1 MDNRIAFL
9 KTVVPFNLLPD
20 AEMENT
26 AASLIEVRYHKDG
39 IIYRQGVSKLK
50 GIDII
55 AEGEYET
62 FFYDSSNNKRLI
74 EIYHT
79 GEYYGG
85 ISELLI
91 QKKSLRTVI
100 AKKGTMVYILPR
112 KIFNDLC
119 KRYET
124 FYQHFTDSF
133 GHKML
138 NEEFA
143 NFYKN
148 PTNFESSFISS
159 EQLYSRRI
167 ESIEYRD
174 IVWCSADT
182 PVNEVAIIMGRQKTS
197 CLFVK
202 GKQGEIIG
210 FVTDI
215 TIRDNVVSKQLSYDT
230 PVSVIMDNPVASINV
245 HAFVYEAILSMFRTK
260 TRYLLIEKD
269 GAYLGFISRNKL
281 LSEQGQSPLL
291 FILSVKQAFSTDE
304 LKRKWESVP
313 QIVAQLLDLGVHAAI
328 VNQVITTVSDTIA
341 IKVIES
347 VIKEIGPPP
356 AKFAFMVLGSEGRK
370 EQTLKTDQDNAII
383 YEDKANEHRE
393 EVREYFLQFATQVSD
408 HLNTI
413 GFSYCTGGYMAQNPK
428 WTHSLSH
435 WKKNYESWMHESVP
449 ETVMQISTFFDC
461 RYIYGD
467 ESIIKDL
474 QLFLSEQLEN
484 PMERLF
490 HFMAKNAL
498 QYEPPLTPL
507 FKNIQT
513 FKVDKKEVFDI
524 KKAMTPI
531 VDLVRVYALKNRIFE
546 PNTGERL
553 KALKDNHVFTEQ
565 DSTELLQSYYY
576 LMGLRLKT
584 QSQQIMQDHIA
595 PDNYIMPQ
603 KLSKID
609 QLTLREIFKTIENFQ
624 LRIRM
629 QFTGSLLG

>member
-1 MDNRIAFL
+1 MDNCISFL
-9 KTVVPFNLLPD
+9 KSVVPFNLLP
-20 AEMENT
+20 AEELEAT
-26 AASLIEVRYHKDG
+26 AAVLSEVRYNKEG

-55 AEGEYET
+55 VEGEYET
-62 FFYDSSNNKRLI
+62 FFYDSSHNKRLI

-79 GEYYGG
+79 GKYYGG

-112 KIFNDLC
+112 KIFNELC
-119 KRYET
+119 KKYVA

-143 NFYKN
+143 HFYKN

-159 EQLYSRRI
+159 EQLYSQRI

-174 IVWCSADT
+174 IVWCGGDT
-182 PVNEVAIIMGRQKTS
+182 PVHDVAIIMGRQKTS

-202 GKQGEIIG
+202 GKQGDIIG

-215 TIRDNVVSKQLSYDT
+215 TIRDNVVAKQLSYDT
-230 PVSVIMDNPVASINV
+230 PVSTIMDNPVATINV

-269 GAYLGFISRNKL
+269 GDYLGFISRNKL

-313 QIVAQLLDLGVHAAI
+313 QIVAQLLERGVHAAI

-347 VIKEIGPPP
+347 VIKQLGPPP

-393 EVREYFLQFATQVSD
+393 KVREYFLKFATQVSD
-408 HLNTI
+408 DLNTI

-435 WKKNYESWMHESVP
+435 WKKNYESWMHESAP

-467 ESIIKDL
+467 DTIIKEL
-474 QLFLSEQLEN
+474 EFFLNEQLVS

-498 QYEPPLTPL
+498 QYEPPLTPF

-553 KALKDNHVFTEQ
+553 KALKDKQVFTAE

-584 QSQQIMQDHIA
+584 QSQQIMQERLP

-609 QLTLREIFKTIENFQ
+609 QLTLKEIFKTIENFQ

-629 QFTGSLLG
+629 QFTGSLVG

>member
-1 MDNRIAFL
+1 MDNRISFL

-20 AEMENT
+20 DVLEQI
-26 AASLIEVRYHKDG
+26 AAVLIEVRFHKDG
-39 IIYRQGVSKLK
+39 IIYRQGVTKLK

-62 FFYDSSNNKRLI
+62 FFYDSSHNKRLV
-74 EIYHT
+74 EIYRK
-79 GEYYGG
+79 GGYYGG
-85 ISELLI
+85 ITELLI

-100 AKKGTMVYILPR
+100 AKNKTLIYTLPR
-112 KIFNDLC
+112 KYFNDLC
-119 KRYET
+119 KRYEE

-143 NFYKN
+143 HFYKN
-148 PTNFESSFISS
+148 PTNFEESFITS

-167 ESIEYRD
+167 ESMEYRD
-174 IVWCSADT
+174 IVWCMDDT
-182 PVNEVAIIMGRQKTS
+182 PVYEAAIIMGRQKIS

-202 GKQGEIIG
+202 DKQGSITG
-210 FVTDI
+210 YVTDI
-215 TIRDNVVSKQLSYDT
+215 TIRDNVVARQADYQS
-230 PVSVIMDNPVASINV
+230 PVSSIMDNPVGSINV

-260 TRYLLIEKD
+260 MRYLLIENE
-269 GAYLGFISRNKL
+269 GAYIGFISRNKL
-281 LSEQGQSPLL
+281 LSEQGQSPLV
-291 FILSVKQAFSTDE
+291 FIQSVRQAVSTDE
-304 LKRKWESVP
+304 LKRKWETVP
-313 QIVAQLLDLGVHAAI
+313 QIVAQLLDRGVHAAI
-328 VNQVITTVSDTIA
+328 VNQVITAVSDTIA
-341 IKVIES
+341 IKVIER
-347 VIKEIGPPP
+347 VTKDMGPHP
-356 AKFAFMVLGSEGRK
+356 AKFVFMVLGSEGRK

-393 EVREYFLQFATQVSD
+393 EVRAYFLKFASLVSD
-408 HLNTI
+408 QLNTI
-413 GFSYCTGGYMAQNPK
+413 GFRYCTGGFMAQNPK

-435 WKKNYESWMHESVP
+435 WKKNYESWMNESVP
-449 ETVMQISTFFDC
+449 ETVMQIATFFDC
-461 RYIYGD
+461 RYLYGD
-467 ESIIKDL
+467 ETIIKELEVFLGDQL
-474 QLFLSEQLEN
+474 QH
-484 PMERLF
+484 PMERLY
-490 HFMAKNAL
+490 HFMGRNAL

-507 FKNIQT
+507 FKNIRT

-531 VDLVRVYALKNRIFE
+531 VDLVRIYALKNRIFE

-553 KALKDNHVFTEQ
+553 KALKGKKVFTEQ
-565 DSTELLQSYYY
+565 DVTELLQSYYY

-584 QSQQIMQDHIA
+584 QSQQIMQEHTQ

-609 QLTLREIFKTIENFQ
+609 QLTLKEIFKTIENFQ

-629 QFTGSLLG
+629 QFTGNLLG